1 MRLPVASLSAWRF
14 PGSGFQQWVPT
25 LIPTEI
31 FHGLLCGGLWILLVS
46 VPLSAQPVSP
56 LIQRDSIARPGA
68 GGLAFAFTAD
78 PIDPGSFRIQVAGSL
93 VSPVEWTFDPGA
105 TITETVPGR
114 FEVRIPPVAQEVSRF
129 YRVLVET
136 SVAGLLQIT
145 EVMSDTTAVFPDAAG
160 AFWDWIEVFNPQDRV
175 IALGG
180 FALSDDPLKPGRW
193 RFPERWIQPGESLV
207 VYASGLDRV
216 GPAKELHTDFR
227 IDAAGET
234 VTLSDS
240 VGRIVDQVTVPRLGP
255 NESLGR
261 PPNPEA
267 GEWVVYS
274 KSQATPGGAN
284 GVVALGPPLP
294 PPVFSVDSGFHAAG
308 AEVVLE
314 LRGSPTNALIRYTT
328 NGDPVTV
335 VSPAWSGPLRIQRSM
350 VVRAKAYLEARS
362 SSESIRSYF
371 FGVSHDLPVIS
382 LAAAGS
388 NFDFKNGY
396 LIGMGASVLSA
407 SGQVLQSYPYSGSN
421 AWKDREIEV
430 GFEFFDTDRKSKV
443 RQKVGMSV
451 YGGWGSRGYPQKSYA
466 LSARAKY
473 GDGNLAYRFFPD
485 RPMDEFEALVL
496 RNSGNDN
503 QSTHQTAVRSPITQ
517 FGPVTT
523 YGSYFVNGQF
533 TLMRDALLQRLLDDT
548 GLDTQAYRPAV
559 VYLNGD
565 YWGLHN
571 LREKLNEHYVI
582 GNHSVPRGGLDLI
595 EGYGTVIAG
604 DSQAYTAMRSFV
616 TTKDLTI
623 QTNLQ
628 TLLDRHLD
636 LDNFLDYHAS
646 VAYFQN
652 FDIGNIKCWRPR
664 VPNGRFRWIV
674 YDQDYG
680 FHLWRP
686 EVYVPAMARDYASYD
701 NMFAFL
707 TAGSGTGT
715 GWPNEGGRTLMLR
728 RLLTNPGVRTRFI
741 QRCADLLNGP
751 FREERVEA
759 TVRSMAS
766 VIRPEMPRH
775 LQRWSF
781 AELQKRGYGK
791 PYQAEYEPFTLATW
805 EKNLDSLSDFARRRP
820 AKLRQD
826 CLDHFG
832 LKQGVSV
839 LQVET
844 LPAGAGQVR
853 LNRSVAAAAP
863 WIGTFFRDVPV
874 EATVIPSPGFRVIGW
889 SGWGREVSQAR
900 WEFQPPPGTNTLTVR
915 LEAYTPTPPAR
926 PPVIL
931 SELQYHPSS
940 SADSGDWFEL
950 YNPGTEPVDLTGW
963 ILRDAT
969 DDNVAV
975 VPGGVV
981 APGGY
986 AVLCQDALRFQR
998 AFPMGPTPLGEFG
1011 FGLGNGG
1018 DTLRIHAADGTLM
1031 LSLTYDDA
1039 APWPVEADG
1048 LGYTLQLKNTDSY
1061 SGQPAAWKASVRVG
1075 GSPGAAN
1082 P

>member
-1 MRLPVASLSAWRF
+1 VSTSPWGRLVLAVLFSAVL
-14 PGSGFQQWVPT
+14 PSWV
-25 LIPTEI
+25 
-31 FHGLLCGGLWILLVS
+31 WAQS
-46 VPLSAQPVSP
+46 VPSP
-56 LIQRDSIARPGA
+56 LILRESIRRSVGE
-68 GGLAFAFTAD
+68 GVGFEFTAD
-78 PIDPGSFRIQVAGSL
+78 TADPKAHRVQVAEGWRSPMVWSL
-93 VSPVEWTFDPGA
+93 DPTASVTEVAPGRFQALIPSPGA
-105 TITETVPGR
+105 T
-114 FEVRIPPVAQEVSRF
+114 PPLF
-129 YRVLVET
+129 YRILTE
-136 SVAGLLQIT
+136 SDAAGLLQIT
-145 EVMSDTTAVFPDAAG
+145 EVMSDNTAVLPDASG
-160 AFWDWIEVFNPQDRV
+160 AYWDWIEVSNPQDRA

-180 FALSDDPLKPGRW
+180 FALSDDPLRPARW
-193 RFPERWIQPGESLV
+193 PFPDRWIQPGQSIIV
-207 VYASGLDRV
+207 HASGLDRV
-216 GPAKELHTDFR
+216 GPGNELHTDFR
-227 IDAAGET
+227 LDAAGET
-234 VTLSDS
+234 VTLTDPR
-240 VGRIVDQVTVPRLGP
+240 GRQVDQVVLPRLGP

-274 KSQATPGGAN
+274 KSQSTPGAAN
-284 GVVALGPPLP
+284 GIVALGPPLP

-362 SSESIRSYF
+362 SAESMRSYF

-382 LAAAGS
+382 LAAAAS

-396 LIGMGASVLSA
+396 LIGMGTSVLSA

-430 GFEFFDTDRKSKV
+430 GFEFFDADHQSKV

-473 GDGNLAYRFFPD
+473 GDGTLAYRFFPD

-533 TLMRDALLQRLLDDT
+533 TLMRDALLQRLLDGT

-565 YWGLHN
+565 YWGIHN

-595 EGYGTVIAG
+595 EAYGTVIAG
-604 DSQAYTAMRSFV
+604 DSQAYKAMVSFV
-616 TTKDLTI
+616 TAKDLTI
-623 QTNLQ
+623 QTNLD
-628 TLLDRHLD
+628 TLVERYLD

-652 FDIGNIKCWRPR
+652 FDIGNVKCWRPR

-686 EVYVPAMARDYASYD
+686 EVYLPAMARDYANYD

-707 TAGSGTGT
+707 TAGTGTGT

-759 TVRSMAS
+759 TIRSMAS
-766 VIRPEMPRH
+766 VIRPEIPRH

-889 SGWGREVSQAR
+889 SGWGREVSQVR
-900 WEFQPPPGTNTLTVR
+900 WEFQPPTGTNTLTVR

-926 PPVIL
+926 PPVIF

-963 ILRDAT
+963 ILRDGT
-969 DDNVAV
+969 DSNVAV

-998 AFPMGPTPLGEFG
+998 AFPTGPIPLAEFG

-1075 GSPGAAN
+1075 GSPGAVN

>member
-1 MRLPVASLSAWRF
+1 
-14 PGSGFQQWVPT
+14 

>member
-1 MRLPVASLSAWRF
+1 MIVLASVT
-14 PGSGFQQWVPT
+14 G
-25 LIPTEI
+25 
-31 FHGLLCGGLWILLVS
+31 
-46 VPLSAQPVSP
+46 SAQPVSP
-56 LIQRDSIARPGA
+56 LIQRDSIARPNA
-68 GGLAFAFTAD
+68 GGLAFAFTADPID

-93 VSPVEWTFDPGA
+93 ASPVVWSLDPSA
-105 TITETVPGR
+105 TISETAPGR
-114 FEVRIPPVAQEVSRF
+114 FEARIPPVAGEVPRF

-145 EVMSDTTAVFPDAAG
+145 EVMSDTTAVFPDASG
-160 AFWDWIEVFNPQDRV
+160 AFWDWIEVFNPRDQ
-175 IALGG
+175 ALDLEG
-180 FALSDDPLKPGRW
+180 FALSDDPLRPGRW
-193 RFPERWIQPGESLV
+193 RFPRRWIQPGQRVV
-207 VYASGLDRV
+207 VYASGLDRM
-216 GPAKELHTDFR
+216 GPGDELHTDFR

-234 VTLSDS
+234 LTLSDPE
-240 VGRIVDQVTVPRLGP
+240 GRRVDQVAVPRLGP

-274 KSQATPGGAN
+274 KSQATPGAAN
-284 GVVALGPPLP
+284 GIVALGPPLP
-294 PPVFSVDSGFHAAG
+294 PPVFSVDSGFHPSG
-308 AEVVLE
+308 VEVVLE

-362 SSESIRSYF
+362 SAESMRTYF

-396 LIGMGASVLSA
+396 LIGMGTSVLSA

-473 GDGNLAYRFFPD
+473 GDGNLAHRFFPD

-517 FGPVTT
+517 FGPVTS

-533 TLMRDALLQRLLDDT
+533 TLMRDAMLQRLLDDT

-565 YWGLHN
+565 YWGIHN
-571 LREKLNEHYVI
+571 LREKLNEHYII

-595 EGYGTVIAG
+595 EGYGTVISG

-628 TLLDRHLD
+628 TLLDRYLD
-636 LDNFLDYHAS
+636 LDNFLDYNAS

-686 EVYVPAMARDYASYD
+686 EVYVPAMARDYANYD

-707 TAGSGTGT
+707 TAGTGAGT

-759 TVRSMAS
+759 TIRSMAS
-766 VIRPEMPRH
+766 VIRPEIPRH

-805 EKNLDSLSDFARRRP
+805 EKNLDAMSDFARRRP

-832 LKQGVSV
+832 LKQGLSA

-863 WIGTFFRDVPV
+863 WIGTFFRDVPL
-874 EATVIPSPGFRVIGW
+874 EATVIPAPGFRVIGW
-889 SGWGREVSQAR
+889 SGWGREVPQAR

-915 LEAYTPTPPAR
+915 LEAYTPTPSAR

-950 YNPGTEPVDLTGW
+950 HNPGTEPVNLTGW

-969 DDNVAV
+969 DSNVAV

-998 AFPMGPTPLGEFG
+998 AFPTGPTPLGEFG

-1048 LGYTLQLKNTDSY
+1048 LGYTLQLKNLEAY
-1061 SGQPAAWKASVRVG
+1061 SGQPAAWKASVRIG

>member
-1 MRLPVASLSAWRF
+1 MRLPVASLFGWRF
-14 PGSGFQQWVPT
+14 PGSGFQRWVPT

-31 FHGLLCGGLWILLVS
+31 LHGLLCGGLSILLAS
-46 VPLSAQPVSP
+46 VPLLAQPVSP
-56 LIQRDSIARPGA
+56 LIQRDAIARPDA

-93 VSPVEWTFDPGA
+93 ASPVVWTLDPGA

-114 FEVRIPPVAQEVSRF
+114 FEARIPPVAQEVPRF

-274 KSQATPGGAN
+274 KTQSTPGGAN

-362 SSESIRSYF
+362 SAESMRSYF

-396 LIGMGASVLSA
+396 LIGMGTSVLSA

-517 FGPVTT
+517 FGPVSS

-652 FDIGNIKCWRPR
+652 FDIGNVKCWRPR

-751 FREERVEA
+751 FREERVES
-759 TVRSMAS
+759 TIRSMAA
-766 VIRPEMPRH
+766 VIRPEMSRH

-805 EKNLDSLSDFARRRP
+805 EKNLDALSDFARRRP

-969 DDNVAV
+969 DSNVAV

-998 AFPMGPTPLGEFG
+998 AFPTGPTPLGEFG

>member
-1 MRLPVASLSAWRF
+1 
-14 PGSGFQQWVPT
+14 
-25 LIPTEI
+25 
-31 FHGLLCGGLWILLVS
+31 
-46 VPLSAQPVSP
+46 
-56 LIQRDSIARPGA
+56 
-68 GGLAFAFTAD
+68 
-78 PIDPGSFRIQVAGSL
+78 
-93 VSPVEWTFDPGA
+93 
-105 TITETVPGR
+105 
-114 FEVRIPPVAQEVSRF
+114 
-129 YRVLVET
+129 
-136 SVAGLLQIT
+136 
-145 EVMSDTTAVFPDAAG
+145 
-160 AFWDWIEVFNPQDRV
+160 
-175 IALGG
+175 
-180 FALSDDPLKPGRW
+180 
-193 RFPERWIQPGESLV
+193 
-207 VYASGLDRV
+207 
-216 GPAKELHTDFR
+216 
-227 IDAAGET
+227 
-234 VTLSDS
+234 
-240 VGRIVDQVTVPRLGP
+240 
-255 NESLGR
+255 
-261 PPNPEA
+261 
-267 GEWVVYS
+267 
-274 KSQATPGGAN
+274 
-284 GVVALGPPLP
+284 
-294 PPVFSVDSGFHAAG
+294 
-308 AEVVLE
+308 
-314 LRGSPTNALIRYTT
+314 
-328 NGDPVTV
+328 
-335 VSPAWSGPLRIQRSM
+335 
-350 VVRAKAYLEARS
+350 
-362 SSESIRSYF
+362 
-371 FGVSHDLPVIS
+371 
-382 LAAAGS
+382 
-388 NFDFKNGY
+388 
-396 LIGMGASVLSA
+396 
-407 SGQVLQSYPYSGSN
+407 
-421 AWKDREIEV
+421 
-430 GFEFFDTDRKSKV
+430 
-443 RQKVGMSV
+443 
-451 YGGWGSRGYPQKSYA
+451 
-466 LSARAKY
+466 
-473 GDGNLAYRFFPD
+473 
-485 RPMDEFEALVL
+485 
-496 RNSGNDN
+496 
-503 QSTHQTAVRSPITQ
+503 
-517 FGPVTT
+517 
-523 YGSYFVNGQF
+523 
-533 TLMRDALLQRLLDDT
+533 
-548 GLDTQAYRPAV
+548 
-559 VYLNGD
+559 
-565 YWGLHN
+565 
-571 LREKLNEHYVI
+571 
-582 GNHSVPRGGLDLI
+582 
-595 EGYGTVIAG
+595 
-604 DSQAYTAMRSFV
+604 
-616 TTKDLTI
+616 
-623 QTNLQ
+623 
-628 TLLDRHLD
+628 
-636 LDNFLDYHAS
+636 
-646 VAYFQN
+646 
-652 FDIGNIKCWRPR
+652 
-664 VPNGRFRWIV
+664 
-674 YDQDYG
+674 
-680 FHLWRP
+680 
-686 EVYVPAMARDYASYD
+686 MARDYASYD

-707 TAGSGTGT
+707 TAGTGTGT

-751 FREERVEA
+751 FREERVES
-759 TVRSMAS
+759 TIRSMAA
-766 VIRPEMPRH
+766 VIRPEMSRH

-805 EKNLDSLSDFARRRP
+805 EKNLDALSDFARRRP

-969 DDNVAV
+969 DSNVAV

-998 AFPMGPTPLGEFG
+998 AFPTGPTPLGEFG

-1031 LSLTYDDA
+1031 LSLSYDDA

>member
-1 MRLPVASLSAWRF
+1 
-14 PGSGFQQWVPT
+14 

-31 FHGLLCGGLWILLVS
+31 LHGLLCGGLSILLAS

-56 LIQRDSIARPGA
+56 LIQRDSIARPDA

-93 VSPVEWTFDPGA
+93 ASPVVWTLDPGA

-114 FEVRIPPVAQEVSRF
+114 FEARIPPVAQEVPRF

-145 EVMSDTTAVFPDAAG
+145 EVMSDTTAVFPDTAG

-227 IDAAGET
+227 LDAAGET
-234 VTLSDS
+234 LTLSDS

-274 KSQATPGGAN
+274 KSQSTPGGAN

-335 VSPAWSGPLRIQRSM
+335 VSPAWSGPLRISRSM

-362 SSESIRSYF
+362 SAESIRSYF

-396 LIGMGASVLSA
+396 LIGMGTSVLSA

-430 GFEFFDTDRKSKV
+430 GFEFFDADHQSKV

-517 FGPVTT
+517 FGPVSS

-623 QTNLQ
+623 QSNLD

-652 FDIGNIKCWRPR
+652 FDIGNVKCWRPR

-707 TAGSGTGT
+707 TAGTGTGT

-759 TVRSMAS
+759 TIRSMAA
-766 VIRPEMPRH
+766 VIRPEIPRH

-832 LKQGVSV
+832 LKQGVSG

-863 WIGTFFRDVPV
+863 WVGTFFRDVPV

-889 SGWGREVSQAR
+889 SGWGREVPQAR
-900 WEFQPPPGTNTLTVR
+900 WEFEPPPGTNTLTVR

-969 DDNVAV
+969 DSNVAV

-998 AFPMGPTPLGEFG
+998 AFPTGPTPLGEFG

-1031 LSLTYDDA
+1031 LSLSYDDA

>member
-1 MRLPVASLSAWRF
+1 MRLPVASLFGWRF
-14 PGSGFQQWVPT
+14 PGSGFQRWVPT

-31 FHGLLCGGLWILLVS
+31 LHGLLCGGLSILLAS
-46 VPLSAQPVSP
+46 VPLLAQPVSP
-56 LIQRDSIARPGA
+56 LIQRDAIARPDA

-93 VSPVEWTFDPGA
+93 ASPVVWTLDPGA

-114 FEVRIPPVAQEVSRF
+114 FEARIPPVAEEVPRF

-160 AFWDWIEVFNPQDRV
+160 AFWDWIEVFNPRDQ
-175 IALGG
+175 ALDLEG
-180 FALSDDPLKPGRW
+180 FALSDDPLRPGRW
-193 RFPERWIQPGESLV
+193 RFPQRWIQPGQRVV

-216 GPAKELHTDFR
+216 GPGDELHTDFR

-261 PPNPEA
+261 PPNSEA

-362 SSESIRSYF
+362 SAESMRSYF

-396 LIGMGASVLSA
+396 LIGMGTSVLSA

-652 FDIGNIKCWRPR
+652 FDIGNVKCWRPR

-751 FREERVEA
+751 FREERVES
-759 TVRSMAS
+759 TIRSMAA
-766 VIRPEMPRH
+766 VIRPEMSRH

-805 EKNLDSLSDFARRRP
+805 EKNLDALSDFARRRP

>member
-31 FHGLLCGGLWILLVS
+31 LHGLLCGGLSILLAS

-56 LIQRDSIARPGA
+56 LIQRDSIARPDA

-93 VSPVEWTFDPGA
+93 ASPVVWTLDPGA

-114 FEVRIPPVAQEVSRF
+114 FEARIPPVAQEVPRF

-145 EVMSDTTAVFPDAAG
+145 EVMSDTTAVFPDTAG

-227 IDAAGET
+227 LDAAGET
-234 VTLSDS
+234 LTLSDS

-274 KSQATPGGAN
+274 KSQSTPGGAN

-335 VSPAWSGPLRIQRSM
+335 VSPAWSGPLRISRSM

-362 SSESIRSYF
+362 SAESIRSYF

-396 LIGMGASVLSA
+396 LIGMGTSVLSA

-430 GFEFFDTDRKSKV
+430 GFEFFDADHQSKV

-517 FGPVTT
+517 FGPVSS

-623 QTNLQ
+623 QSNLD

-652 FDIGNIKCWRPR
+652 FDIGNVKCWRPR

-707 TAGSGTGT
+707 TAGTGTGT

-759 TVRSMAS
+759 TIRSMAA
-766 VIRPEMPRH
+766 VIRPEIPRH

-832 LKQGVSV
+832 LKQGVSG

-863 WIGTFFRDVPV
+863 WVGTFFRDVPV

-889 SGWGREVSQAR
+889 SGWGREVPQAR
-900 WEFQPPPGTNTLTVR
+900 WEFEPPPGTNTLTVR

-969 DDNVAV
+969 DSNVAV

-998 AFPMGPTPLGEFG
+998 AFPTGPTPLGEFG

-1031 LSLTYDDA
+1031 LSLSYDDA

>member
-1 MRLPVASLSAWRF
+1 MNDSSHWKLWWVALLSAVFPVWLLAQPLPPTILRESIQSSAGKGFVFEFTANSDDPKAHRVQVAAGWQTPMVWSLDSTATVNESALGRF
-14 PGSGFQQWVPT
+14 QV
-25 LIPTEI
+25 LIPSPAATT
-31 FHGLLCGGLWILLVS
+31 
-46 VPLSAQPVSP
+46 PL
-56 LIQRDSIARPGA
+56 
-68 GGLAFAFTAD
+68 
-78 PIDPGSFRIQVAGSL
+78 
-93 VSPVEWTFDPGA
+93 
-105 TITETVPGR
+105 
-114 FEVRIPPVAQEVSRF
+114 F
-129 YRVLVET
+129 YRILTEG

-145 EVMSDTTAVFPDAAG
+145 EVMSDNSAVFPDASG
-160 AFWDWIEVFNPQDRV
+160 AFWDWIEVSNPQDR
-175 IALGG
+175 ALALVG

-193 RFPERWIQPGESLV
+193 RFPDRWIQPGQSLV
-207 VYASGLDRV
+207 VYASGLDRI
-216 GPAKELHTDFR
+216 GPSNELHTDFR
-227 IDAAGET
+227 LDAAGET
-234 VTLSDS
+234 VTLSDPI
-240 VGRIVDQVTVPRLGP
+240 GRTVDQVVVPRLGP

-267 GEWVVYS
+267 GEWTVYS
-274 KSQATPGGAN
+274 KSQATPGAAN
-284 GVVALGPPLP
+284 GVVSLGPPVP
-294 PPVFSVDSGFHAAG
+294 PPVFSVDSGFYAAG

-335 VSPAWSGPLRIQRSM
+335 VSPTWTGPLRIQRSQ
-350 VVRAKAYLEARS
+350 VVRAKAYLESRS
-362 SSESIRSYF
+362 SAESLRSYF
-371 FGVSHDLPVIS
+371 FGVSHGLPVIS
-382 LAAAGS
+382 LAAAAS

-396 LIGMGASVLSA
+396 LIGMGTSVLNT

-430 GFEFFDTDRKSKV
+430 GFEFFDTDRQSKV

-485 RPMDEFEALVL
+485 RPMDQFEALVL

-517 FGPVTT
+517 FGPVTS

-533 TLMRDALLQRLLDDT
+533 TLMRDAMMERLIADT
-548 GLDTQAYRPAV
+548 GLDTQAYRPTV

-565 YWGLHN
+565 YWGIHN

-582 GNHSVPRGGLDLI
+582 GNHEVPRGGLDLI
-595 EGYGTVIAG
+595 EGYGAVIAG
-604 DSQAYTAMRSFV
+604 DSQTYTAMRSFV
-616 TTKDLTI
+616 SSKDLTI

-628 TLLDRHLD
+628 TLLDRYLD
-636 LDNFLDYHAS
+636 LDNFIDYQAS
-646 VAYFQN
+646 LVYFQN

-680 FHLWRP
+680 FNLWKP
-686 EVYVPAMARDYASYD
+686 EVYVPAMARDYGNYD
-701 NMFAFL
+701 NIFAFS
-707 TAGSGTGT
+707 TASTGSGT

-728 RLLTNPGVRTRFI
+728 RLLTNAGVRTRFI
-741 QRCADLLNGP
+741 QRCADFLNGP

-759 TVRSMAS
+759 TLRSMAA
-766 VIRPEMPRH
+766 VIRPEIPRH

-791 PYQAEYEPFTLATW
+791 PYQLEYEPFTAATW

-820 AKLRQD
+820 SKLRQD

-832 LKQGVSV
+832 LKSGLAQLQAVVS
-839 LQVET
+839 
-844 LPAGAGQVR
+844 PAGAGQVR
-853 LNRSVAAAAP
+853 LNRTVSAP
-863 WIGTFFRDVPV
+863 SPWVGTFFRDVPV
-874 EATVIPSPGFRVIGW
+874 VATVIPAPGFRVVAW
-889 SGWGREVSQAR
+889 SGWGNEVSLAR
-900 WEFQPPPGTNTLTVR
+900 WEFNPPSGTNTLTAH
-915 LEAYTPTPPAR
+915 LEAYSPVPPAR

-931 SELQYHPSS
+931 SEIQYHPASA
-940 SADSGDWFEL
+940 ADSGDWFEL
-950 YNPGTEPVDLTGW
+950 HNPGTAPVDLTGW
-963 ILRDAT
+963 IVRDDT
-969 DDNVAV
+969 DSNVSV
-975 VPGGVV
+975 LSGGVIP
-981 APGGY
+981 PGGY
-986 AVLCQDALRFQR
+986 VVLCQDSLRFQR
-998 AFPMGPTPLGEFG
+998 AFPAGPTPLGEFS

-1018 DTLRIHAADGTLM
+1018 DTLRIHAADGALV
-1031 LSLTYDDA
+1031 LSLAYDDT
-1039 APWPVEADG
+1039 APWPVDADG
-1048 LGYTLQLKNTDSY
+1048 GGATLALKSVGAY
-1061 SGQPAAWKASVRVG
+1061 SDQPTAWKTSSRLG

>member
-1 MRLPVASLSAWRF
+1 MRLPVASLFGWRF
-14 PGSGFQQWVPT
+14 PGSGFQRWVPT

-31 FHGLLCGGLWILLVS
+31 LHGLLCGGLSILLAS
-46 VPLSAQPVSP
+46 VPLLAQPVSP
-56 LIQRDSIARPGA
+56 LIQRDAIARPDA

-93 VSPVEWTFDPGA
+93 ASPVVWTLDPGA

-114 FEVRIPPVAQEVSRF
+114 FEARIPPVAEEVPRF

-160 AFWDWIEVFNPQDRV
+160 AFWDWIEVFNPRDQ
-175 IALGG
+175 ALDLEG
-180 FALSDDPLKPGRW
+180 FALSDDPLRPGRW
-193 RFPERWIQPGESLV
+193 RFPQRWIQPGQRVV

-216 GPAKELHTDFR
+216 GPGDELHTDFR

-261 PPNPEA
+261 PPNSEA

-362 SSESIRSYF
+362 SAESMRSYF

-396 LIGMGASVLSA
+396 LIGMGTSVLSA

-636 LDNFLDYHAS
+636 LDNFLDYNAS

-751 FREERVEA
+751 FREERVES
-759 TVRSMAS
+759 TIRSMAA
-766 VIRPEMPRH
+766 VIRPEMSRH

-805 EKNLDSLSDFARRRP
+805 EKNLDALSDFARRRP

>member
-1 MRLPVASLSAWRF
+1 MRIPPRGSLALAVFVFAMLPAWLRAQA
-14 PGSGFQQWVPT
+14 PTPPVILRESIRRPAGEGIGFEF
-25 LIPTEI
+25 IAD
-31 FHGLLCGGLWILLVS
+31 S
-46 VPLSAQPVSP
+46 VQPA
-56 LIQRDSIARPGA
+56 DSKAHRV
-68 GGLAFAFTAD
+68 
-78 PIDPGSFRIQVAGSL
+78 QVAEGWRSPMVWSL
-93 VSPVEWTFDPGA
+93 DPTATVSEA
-105 TITETVPGR
+105 TPGR
-114 FEVRIPPVAQEVSRF
+114 FQVLIPAPASTAPLF
-129 YRVLVET
+129 YRILTEEDA
-136 SVAGLLQIT
+136 SGWLRIT
-145 EVMSDTTAVFPDAAG
+145 EVMSDNTAVFPDANG
-160 AFWDWIEVFNPQDRV
+160 AFWDWIEVSNPQDRA
-175 IALGG
+175 IALEG
-180 FALSDDPLKPGRW
+180 FALSDDPLRPGRW
-193 RFPERWIQPGESLV
+193 RFPERWIQPGQSIV

-216 GPAKELHTDFR
+216 GPGTELHTDFR
-227 IDAAGET
+227 LDAAGET
-234 VTLSDS
+234 LTLSDAA
-240 VGRIVDQVTVPRLGP
+240 GRRVDQVVVPRLGA

-274 KSQATPGGAN
+274 KSQATPGAAN
-284 GVVALGPPLP
+284 GAVSVGPPLP

-314 LRGSPTNALIRYTT
+314 LRASPTNALIRYTT

-335 VSPAWSGPLRIQRSM
+335 VSPAWSGPLRIQRSQ

-362 SSESIRSYF
+362 SAESMRSYF
-371 FGVSHDLPVIS
+371 FGVTHDLPVIS
-382 LAAAGS
+382 LAAAAS

-396 LIGMGASVLSA
+396 LIGMGTSVLNA

-430 GFEFFDTDRKSKV
+430 GFEFFEADRQSKV
-443 RQKVGMSV
+443 RQKVGLSV

-485 RPMDEFEALVL
+485 RPMDQFEALVL

-517 FGPVTT
+517 FGPVTP

-533 TLMRDALLQRLLDDT
+533 TLMRDAMMQRLIADT
-548 GLDTQAYRPAV
+548 GLDTQAYRPTV

-565 YWGLHN
+565 YWGIHN

-582 GNHSVPRGGLDLI
+582 GNHEVPRGGLDLI

-616 TTKDLTI
+616 STKDLTLE
-623 QTNLQ
+623 TNLQ
-628 TLLDRHLD
+628 TLVDRYLD
-636 LDNFLDYHAS
+636 LDNFLDYQAS
-646 VAYFQN
+646 ILYFQN

-664 VPNGRFRWIV
+664 VPNGKFRWIV

-686 EVYVPAMARDYASYD
+686 EVYVPAMARDYAAYD
-701 NMFAFL
+701 NILAFS
-707 TAGSGTGT
+707 TAGTGSGT

-728 RLLTNPGVRTRFI
+728 RLLTNAGVRTRFL
-741 QRCADLLNGP
+741 QRCADFLNGP

-759 TVRSMAS
+759 TIRSMAA
-766 VIRPEMPRH
+766 VIRPEIPRH

-791 PYQAEYEPFTLATW
+791 PYQAEYEPFTQATW
-805 EKNLDSLSDFARRRP
+805 EKNLDSLSDFARQRP
-820 AKLRQD
+820 AKFRQD

-832 LKQGVSV
+832 LKSGLAQLQAVVS
-839 LQVET
+839 
-844 LPAGAGQVR
+844 PAGAGQVR
-853 LNRSVAAAAP
+853 LNRTEAAP
-863 WIGTFFRDVPV
+863 PPWMGTFFRDVPV
-874 EATVIPSPGFRVIGW
+874 VATVVPKPGFRVVGW
-889 SGWGREVSQAR
+889 SGWGIDTAGAR
-900 WEFQPPPGTNTLTVR
+900 WSFQPPIGTNTLTAR
-915 LEAYTPTPPAR
+915 LEAYSPVPPAR

-931 SELQYHPSS
+931 TEIQYHPSAE
-940 SADSGDWFEL
+940 ADSGDWFEL
-950 YNPGTEPVDLTGW
+950 HNPGSEAVDLTGW

-969 DDNVAV
+969 DDHVAV
-975 VPGGVV
+975 IPGGGIP
-981 APGGY
+981 AGGY
-986 AVLCQDALRFQR
+986 AVLCQDTLRFQR
-998 AFPMGPTPLGEFG
+998 AFPAGPVPLGEFG

-1018 DTLRIHAADGTLM
+1018 DTLRIHSADGSLV
-1031 LSLTYDDA
+1031 LSLAYEDS

-1048 LGYTLQLKNTDSY
+1048 RGSTLELKSPGAY
-1061 SGQPAAWKASVRVG
+1061 SDQPAAWKASSRLG

>member
-1 MRLPVASLSAWRF
+1 MRAPVASPSGWRF
-14 PGSGFQQWVPT
+14 PGSWFGRWFPA
-25 LIPTEI
+25 EI
-31 FHGLLCGGLWILLVS
+31 LHGLRCGGLCISLAS

-56 LIQRDSIARPGA
+56 LIQRDSIARPEA
-68 GGLAFAFTAD
+68 GGLAFGFTAD
-78 PIDPGSFRIQVAGSL
+78 PIDSVSFRIQVAGSL
-93 VSPVEWTFDPGA
+93 ASPVVWSLDPSA

-114 FEVRIPPVAQEVSRF
+114 FEARIPPVAEEVPRF

-145 EVMSDTTAVFPDAAG
+145 EVMSDTTAVFPDASG
-160 AFWDWIEVFNPQDRV
+160 AFWDWIEVFNPRDQ
-175 IALGG
+175 ALDLEG
-180 FALSDDPLKPGRW
+180 FALSDDPLRPGRW
-193 RFPERWIQPGESLV
+193 RFPRRWIQPGQRVV

-216 GPAKELHTDFR
+216 GPGDELHTDFR

-234 VTLSDS
+234 LTLSDPE
-240 VGRIVDQVTVPRLGP
+240 GRRVDQVAVPRLGL

-274 KSQATPGGAN
+274 KSQATPGAAN
-284 GVVALGPPLP
+284 GIVALGPPLP
-294 PPVFSVDSGFHAAG
+294 PPVFSVDSGFHPSG

-335 VSPAWSGPLRIQRSM
+335 VSPAWSGPLKIQRSM

-362 SSESIRSYF
+362 SAESMRSYF

-396 LIGMGASVLSA
+396 LIGMGTSVLSA

-473 GDGNLAYRFFPD
+473 GDGTLAHRFFPD

-517 FGPVTT
+517 FGPVSS

-533 TLMRDALLQRLLDDT
+533 TLMRDAMLQRLLDGT

-565 YWGLHN
+565 YWGIHN
-571 LREKLNEHYVI
+571 LREKLNEHYII

-636 LDNFLDYHAS
+636 LDNFLDYNAS

-686 EVYVPAMARDYASYD
+686 EVYVPAMARDYANYD

-707 TAGSGTGT
+707 TAGTGTGT

-728 RLLTNPGVRTRFI
+728 RLLMNPGVRTRFI

-759 TVRSMAS
+759 TIRSMAS
-766 VIRPEMPRH
+766 VIRPEIPRH

-805 EKNLDSLSDFARRRP
+805 EKNLDSLSDFGRRRP

-832 LKQGVSV
+832 LKQGLSA

-874 EATVIPSPGFRVIGW
+874 EATVIPAPGFRVIGW
-889 SGWGREVSQAR
+889 SGWGREVPQAR
-900 WEFQPPPGTNTLTVR
+900 WEFQPPPGTNTLSVR

-950 YNPGTEPVDLTGW
+950 HNPGAEPVNLTGW

-969 DDNVAV
+969 DSNVAV

-998 AFPMGPTPLGEFG
+998 AFPTGPTPLGEFG

-1048 LGYTLQLKNTDSY
+1048 LGYTLQIKNLEAY
-1061 SGQPAAWKASVRVG
+1061 SGQPAAWKASVRIG

>member
-1 MRLPVASLSAWRF
+1 VKA
-14 PGSGFQQWVPT
+14 PT
-25 LIPTEI
+25 LRGLFVGVLATVALAPLAPAGLRAQGLQSPAIQTPVLIPES
-31 FHGLLCGGLWILLVS
+31 L
-46 VPLSAQPVSP
+46 
-56 LIQRDSIARPGA
+56 QRPA
-68 GGLAFAFTAD
+68 GGGFTFDVSAD
-78 PIDPGSFRIQVAGSL
+78 PGDSASHRVQVAERL
-93 VSPVEWTFDPGA
+93 VGSPVWVLDPTA
-105 TITETVPGR
+105 SVSEVVPGR
-114 FEVRIPPVAQEVSRF
+114 FRVRIPEPAGPTPLF
-129 YRVLVET
+129 YR
-136 SVAGLLQIT
+136 LLTEGAVTGRLRIT
-145 EVMSDTTAVFPDAAG
+145 EVMSDNTGVAPDASG
-160 AFWDWIEVFNPQDRV
+160 AFWDWIEVTNPQDQA
-175 IALGG
+175 IDLTGH
-180 FALSDDPLKPGRW
+180 ALSDDPLRPGRW
-193 RFPERWIQPGESLV
+193 RFPERWIQPGQSILV
-207 VYASGLDRV
+207 FASGLDRL
-216 GPAKELHTDFR
+216 GPGSELHTDFR
-227 IDAAGET
+227 LDAAGET
-234 VTLSDS
+234 LTLRDPD
-240 VGRIVDQVTVPRLGP
+240 GRRVDEVAIPRLGP

-267 GEWVVYS
+267 GEWVVYA
-274 KSQATPGGAN
+274 KSQVTPGAAN
-284 GVVALGPPLP
+284 GAVSVGPPLP

-308 AEVVLE
+308 AEVLLE

-335 VSPAWSGPLRIQRSM
+335 VSPAWSGPLRVQRSM

-362 SSESIRSYF
+362 SAESMRSYF

-382 LAAAGS
+382 LAAAAS

-396 LIGMGASVLSA
+396 LIGMGTSVLNA

-430 GFEFFDTDRKSKV
+430 GFEFFETDRQSKV

-473 GDGNLAYRFFPD
+473 GDGTLAHRFFPD
-485 RPMDEFEALVL
+485 RPMDQFEALVL

-533 TLMRDALLQRLLDDT
+533 TLMRDAMMQRLIADT

-565 YWGLHN
+565 YWGIHN
-571 LREKLNEHYVI
+571 LREKLNEHSVI
-582 GNHSVPRGGLDLI
+582 GNHEVPRGGLDLI

-604 DSQAYTAMRSFV
+604 DSQAYTAMRSFMASR
-616 TTKDLTI
+616 DLSVA
-623 QTNLQ
+623 TNLQ
-628 TLLDRHLD
+628 TLVERYLD
-636 LDNFLDYHAS
+636 LDNFLEYQAS

-686 EVYVPAMARDYASYD
+686 EVYVPAMARDYANYD

-707 TAGSGTGT
+707 TAGTGTGT

-728 RLLTNPGVRTRFI
+728 RLLANPEVRTRFI
-741 QRCADLLNGP
+741 QRCADFLNGP

-759 TVRSMAS
+759 TIRAMAA
-766 VIRPEMPRH
+766 VIRPEIPRH

-791 PYQAEYEPFTLATW
+791 PYQAEYEPFTQATW
-805 EKNLDSLSDFARRRP
+805 EKNIDSLSDFARRRP

-826 CLDHFG
+826 CLAHFG
-832 LKQGVSV
+832 LKSGLAQMQVAVS
-839 LQVET
+839 
-844 LPAGAGQVR
+844 PAGAGQVR
-853 LNRSVAAAAP
+853 LNRTVAEPVP
-863 WIGTFFRDVPV
+863 WVGTFFRDVPLV
-874 EATVIPSPGFRVIGW
+874 ATVLPKPGFRLAGW
-889 SGWGREVSQAR
+889 SGWGMDSTEAR
-900 WEFQPPPGTNTLTVR
+900 WSFQPPPGTNTLTAR
-915 LEAYTPTPPAR
+915 LEAYPAVPPIR
-926 PPVIL
+926 PPVVL
-931 SELQYHPSS
+931 SEVQYHPSDA
-940 SADSGDWFEL
+940 ADSGDWIEL
-950 YNPGTEPVDLTGW
+950 HNPGPEAVDLTGW
-963 ILRDAT
+963 FLRDAT

-975 VPGGVV
+975 IPGGVIP
-981 APGGY
+981 AGGY
-986 AVLCQDALRFQR
+986 AVLCQEALRFQR
-998 AFPMGPTPLGEFG
+998 AFPAGPVPLGEFG

-1018 DTLRIHAADGTLM
+1018 DTLRLHAPDGTLM
-1031 LSLTYDDA
+1031 LRLAYDDV
-1039 APWPVEADG
+1039 APWPIEADG
-1048 LGYTLQLKNTDSY
+1048 RGYTLELKNPGASFD
-1061 SGQPAAWKASVRVG
+1061 QPTAWKASSRLG

>member
-31 FHGLLCGGLWILLVS
+31 LHGLLCGGLSILLAS

-56 LIQRDSIARPGA
+56 LIQRDSIARPDA

-93 VSPVEWTFDPGA
+93 ASPVVWTLDPGA

-114 FEVRIPPVAQEVSRF
+114 FEARIPPVAQEVPRF

-145 EVMSDTTAVFPDAAG
+145 EVMSDTTAVFPDTAG

-216 GPAKELHTDFR
+216 GPANELHTDFR
-227 IDAAGET
+227 LDAAGET
-234 VTLSDS
+234 LTLSDS

-274 KSQATPGGAN
+274 KSQSTPGGAN

-335 VSPAWSGPLRIQRSM
+335 VSPAWSGPLRISRSM

-362 SSESIRSYF
+362 SAESIRSYF

-396 LIGMGASVLSA
+396 LIGMGTSVLSA

-430 GFEFFDTDRKSKV
+430 GFEFFDADHQSKV

-517 FGPVTT
+517 FGPVSS

-623 QTNLQ
+623 QSNLD

-652 FDIGNIKCWRPR
+652 FDIGNVKCWRPR

-707 TAGSGTGT
+707 TAGTGTGT

-759 TVRSMAS
+759 TIRSMAA
-766 VIRPEMPRH
+766 VIRPEIPRH

-832 LKQGVSV
+832 LKQGVSG

-863 WIGTFFRDVPV
+863 WVGTFFRDVPV

-889 SGWGREVSQAR
+889 SGWGREVPQAR
-900 WEFQPPPGTNTLTVR
+900 WEFEPPPGTNTLTVR

-950 YNPGTEPVDLTGW
+950 HNPGTEPVDLTGW

-969 DDNVAV
+969 DSNVAV

-998 AFPMGPTPLGEFG
+998 AFPTGPTPLGEFG

-1031 LSLTYDDA
+1031 LSLSYDDA

>member
-1 MRLPVASLSAWRF
+1 MLSAA
-14 PGSGFQQWVPT
+14 VPAW
-25 LIPTEI
+25 
-31 FHGLLCGGLWILLVS
+31 LWAQTPQPPVILRES
-46 VPLSAQPVSP
+46 
-56 LIQRDSIARPGA
+56 IQRPAA
-68 GGLAFAFTAD
+68 GGIGFGFTAD
-78 PIDPGSFRIQVAGSL
+78 PVDAKAHRVQVAAGWQTPMVWSL
-93 VSPVEWTFDPGA
+93 DPTA
-105 TITETVPGR
+105 TVTESAPGR
-114 FEVRIPPVAQEVSRF
+114 FQALIPSPAATPPLF
-129 YRVLVET
+129 YRILTEADT
-136 SVAGLLQIT
+136 AGLLQIT
-145 EVMSDTTAVFPDAAG
+145 EVMSDNAAVFPDAAG
-160 AFWDWIEVFNPQDRV
+160 AFWDWIEVFNPQDRAV
-175 IALGG
+175 ALGG

-216 GPAKELHTDFR
+216 GPANELHTDFR

-234 VTLSDS
+234 LTLSDAL
-240 VGRIVDQVTVPRLGP
+240 GRTVDQVAVPRLGP

-274 KSQATPGGAN
+274 KSQATPGAPN
-284 GVVALGPPLP
+284 GVVSVGPPLP
-294 PPVFSVDSGFHAAG
+294 PPVFSVNSGFHAAG

-335 VSPAWSGPLRIQRSM
+335 VSPTWVGPIRIQRSL

-362 SSESIRSYF
+362 SAESLRSYF
-371 FGVSHDLPVIS
+371 FGISHDLPVIS
-382 LAAAGS
+382 LAAAAS

-396 LIGMGASVLSA
+396 LIGMGTSVLNT

-430 GFEFFDTDRKSKV
+430 GFEFFDTDRQSKV

-485 RPMDEFEALVL
+485 RPMDQFEALVL

-533 TLMRDALLQRLLDDT
+533 TLMRDAMMERLIADT
-548 GLDTQAYRPAV
+548 GLDTQAYRPTV

-565 YWGLHN
+565 YWGIHN
-571 LREKLNEHYVI
+571 LREKLNEHFVI
-582 GNHSVPRGGLDLI
+582 GNHEVPRGGLDLI

-604 DSQAYTAMRSFV
+604 DSQTYTAMRLFV
-616 TTKDLTI
+616 STKDLTI

-628 TLLDRHLD
+628 TLLDRYLD

-680 FHLWRP
+680 FNLWKP
-686 EVYVPAMARDYASYD
+686 EVYVPAMARDYANYD

-707 TAGSGTGT
+707 TAGTGTGN

-728 RLLTNPGVRTRFI
+728 RLLTNAGVRTRFI
-741 QRCADLLNGP
+741 QRCADFLNGP
-751 FREERVEA
+751 FREEHVEA
-759 TVRSMAS
+759 TIRSMAA
-766 VIRPEMPRH
+766 VIRPEIPRH

-791 PYQAEYEPFTLATW
+791 PYQLEYEPFTQATW
-805 EKNLDSLSDFARRRP
+805 EKNLDSMSDFARKRP

-826 CLDHFG
+826 CLNHFG
-832 LKQGVSV
+832 LKSGLAQLQAVVS
-839 LQVET
+839 
-844 LPAGAGQVR
+844 PAGAGQVR
-853 LNRSVAAAAP
+853 LNRTQAVPPP
-863 WIGTFFRDVPV
+863 WMGTFFRDVPV
-874 EATVIPSPGFRVIGW
+874 VATVIPSPGFRTLGW
-889 SGWGREVSQAR
+889 SGWGNYVSLAR
-900 WEFQPPPGTNTLTVR
+900 WEFSPPSGTNTLTAH
-915 LEAYTPTPPAR
+915 LEAYSPVPPAR

-931 SELQYHPSS
+931 SEIQYHPSD

-950 YNPGTEPVDLTGW
+950 HNPGTTPVDLTGW

-969 DDNVAV
+969 EENVAV
-975 VPGGVV
+975 VPGGVIP
-981 APGGY
+981 PGGY
-986 AVLCQDALRFQR
+986 GVLCQDFLRFQR
-998 AFPMGPTPLGEFG
+998 AFPAGPAPVGEFR

-1018 DTLRIHAADGTLM
+1018 DTLRVHTADGTLV
-1031 LSLTYDDA
+1031 LSVAYDDA

-1048 LGYTLQLKNTDSY
+1048 RGSTLELKSVGAY
-1061 SGQPAAWKASVRVG
+1061 SDQPTAWKASSRLG

>member
-1 MRLPVASLSAWRF
+1 MRLPVASLFGWRF
-14 PGSGFQQWVPT
+14 PGSGFQRWVPT

-31 FHGLLCGGLWILLVS
+31 LHGLLCGGLSILLAS
-46 VPLSAQPVSP
+46 VPLLAQPVSP
-56 LIQRDSIARPGA
+56 LIQRDAIARPDA

-93 VSPVEWTFDPGA
+93 ASPVVWTLDPGA

-114 FEVRIPPVAQEVSRF
+114 FEARIPPVAEEVPRF

-160 AFWDWIEVFNPQDRV
+160 AFWDWIEVFNPRDQ
-175 IALGG
+175 ALDLEG
-180 FALSDDPLKPGRW
+180 FALSDDPLRPGRW
-193 RFPERWIQPGESLV
+193 RFPQRWIQPGQRVV

-216 GPAKELHTDFR
+216 GPGDELHTDFR

-362 SSESIRSYF
+362 SAESMRSYF

-396 LIGMGASVLSA
+396 LIGMGTSVLSA

-473 GDGNLAYRFFPD
+473 GDGNLAYRFFQD

-636 LDNFLDYHAS
+636 LDNFLDYNAS

-751 FREERVEA
+751 FREERVES
-759 TVRSMAS
+759 TIRSMAA
-766 VIRPEMPRH
+766 VIRPEMSRH

-805 EKNLDSLSDFARRRP
+805 EKNLDALSDFARRRP

>member
-1 MRLPVASLSAWRF
+1 
-14 PGSGFQQWVPT
+14 
-25 LIPTEI
+25 
-31 FHGLLCGGLWILLVS
+31 
-46 VPLSAQPVSP
+46 
-56 LIQRDSIARPGA
+56 
-68 GGLAFAFTAD
+68 
-78 PIDPGSFRIQVAGSL
+78 
-93 VSPVEWTFDPGA
+93 
-105 TITETVPGR
+105 
-114 FEVRIPPVAQEVSRF
+114 
-129 YRVLVET
+129 
-136 SVAGLLQIT
+136 
-145 EVMSDTTAVFPDAAG
+145 
-160 AFWDWIEVFNPQDRV
+160 
-175 IALGG
+175 
-180 FALSDDPLKPGRW
+180 
-193 RFPERWIQPGESLV
+193 
-207 VYASGLDRV
+207 
-216 GPAKELHTDFR
+216 LHTDFR
-227 IDAAGET
+227 LDAAGET
-234 VTLSDS
+234 LTLSDS

-274 KSQATPGGAN
+274 KSQSTPGGAN

-362 SSESIRSYF
+362 SAESMRSYF

-382 LAAAGS
+382 LAAAAS

-396 LIGMGASVLSA
+396 LIGMGTSVLSA

-430 GFEFFDTDRKSKV
+430 GFEFFDVDHQSKV

-473 GDGNLAYRFFPD
+473 GDGTLAYRFFPD

-517 FGPVTT
+517 FGPVSS

-533 TLMRDALLQRLLDDT
+533 TLMRDALLQRLLDGT

-604 DSQAYTAMRSFV
+604 DSQAYKAMVSFV
-616 TTKDLTI
+616 TAKDLTI
-623 QTNLQ
+623 QTNLD
-628 TLLDRHLD
+628 TLLERHLD

-686 EVYVPAMARDYASYD
+686 EVYLPAMARDYASYD

-707 TAGSGTGT
+707 TAGTGTGT

-728 RLLTNPGVRTRFI
+728 RLLTHSGVRTRFI

-759 TVRSMAS
+759 TLRSMAS
-766 VIRPEMPRH
+766 VIRPEIPRH

-889 SGWGREVSQAR
+889 SGWGHEVSQAR
-900 WEFQPPPGTNTLTVR
+900 WEFQPPTGTNLLTAR
-915 LEAYTPTPPAR
+915 LEAYTPTLPAT

-931 SELQYHPSS
+931 NELQYHPSS

-950 YNPGTEPVDLTGW
+950 HNPGTEPVDLTGW

-986 AVLCQDALRFQR
+986 AVLCQDALRFQL

-1039 APWPVEADG
+1039 APWPVESDG

>member
-31 FHGLLCGGLWILLVS
+31 LHGLLCGGLSILLAS

-56 LIQRDSIARPGA
+56 LIQRDSIARPDA

-93 VSPVEWTFDPGA
+93 ASPVVWTLDPGA

-114 FEVRIPPVAQEVSRF
+114 FEARIPPVAQEVPRF

-145 EVMSDTTAVFPDAAG
+145 EVMSDTTAVFPDTAG

-216 GPAKELHTDFR
+216 GPANELHTDFR
-227 IDAAGET
+227 LDAAGET
-234 VTLSDS
+234 LTLSDS

-274 KSQATPGGAN
+274 KSQSTPGGAN

-335 VSPAWSGPLRIQRSM
+335 VSPAWSGPLRISRSM

-362 SSESIRSYF
+362 SAESIRSYF

-396 LIGMGASVLSA
+396 LIGMGTSVLSA

-430 GFEFFDTDRKSKV
+430 GFEFFDADHQSKV

-517 FGPVTT
+517 FGPVSS

-623 QTNLQ
+623 QSNLD

-652 FDIGNIKCWRPR
+652 FDIGNVKCWRPR

-707 TAGSGTGT
+707 TAGTGTGT

-759 TVRSMAS
+759 TIRSMAA
-766 VIRPEMPRH
+766 VIRPEIPRH

-832 LKQGVSV
+832 LKQGVSG

-863 WIGTFFRDVPV
+863 WVGTFFRDVPV

-889 SGWGREVSQAR
+889 SGWGREVPQAR
-900 WEFQPPPGTNTLTVR
+900 WEFEPPPGTNTLTVR

-969 DDNVAV
+969 DSNVAV

-998 AFPMGPTPLGEFG
+998 AFPTGPIPMGEFG

-1018 DTLRIHAADGTLM
+1018 DTVRIHAPDGTLM